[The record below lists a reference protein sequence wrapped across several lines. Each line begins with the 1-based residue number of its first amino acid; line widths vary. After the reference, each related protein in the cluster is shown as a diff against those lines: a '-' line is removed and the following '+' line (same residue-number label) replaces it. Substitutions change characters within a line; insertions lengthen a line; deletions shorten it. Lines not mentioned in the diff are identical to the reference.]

1 MRVSLKWLNDYV
13 DLSGLTKEEIYEAIS
28 LHVSEIETMKELST
42 ATNLVV
48 GEVLTCE
55 MHPNSDHLHVCKV
68 NVGSIVLDIVCGA
81 PNVAVGEKVIVALEG
96 AKLPGGTIKLSKVR
110 GVESHGML
118 CSLQELGIEERLIDE
133 KYKNGIYLL
142 PSDAVVG
149 SDVIKYL
156 NLDDVI
162 IDLELT
168 SNRSDLLSI
177 EGVAY
182 DVAAT
187 LNRDL
192 ALPIFPIKETKMINP
207 LSVKIES
214 DACYEYQARLINNV
228 EIKESPMWLKMR
240 LIASGIR
247 PINNV
252 VDITNYVMITLG
264 QPMHA
269 YDYDFVGNNIVIKDA
284 GDLKE
289 FVTLD
294 NIKRELDPTDVMIT
308 DGNKALGLAG
318 IMGGLNSEVLPETK
332 NVVLEV
338 AMFEPLRIR
347 KTSSRLNL
355 KSEASTRFE
364 RIVCQERIERAINM
378 ASSLICSL
386 AGGTICGGIV
396 KDVKKPYEVK
406 YVDVTLNKINS
417 FLGTNITKDELED
430 IFNRLRYEYIINDQ
444 IYHITIP
451 ARRMDLEAFFA
462 DICEDVAR
470 MIGYD
475 KIPTTISTINE
486 VGHLT
491 VKQQQIRNIKEV
503 LAHIGLNEIV
513 TYSLVSEQELNL
525 YNIVDIA
532 DPIKVLMPLTNDRAY
547 MRLSVLNGIISTIS
561 YNLARQINDVAVF
574 ETGKR
579 YSLTKEETMLAGG
592 ICGSFSS
599 SLWQQTNQKVDFFL
613 LKGILDLLASKLNL
627 AFEYEAYTDIK
638 STYHL
643 GLAAKIYVEKELV
656 GFIAGL
662 HPKFRKEHDLK
673 ESYVFELN
681 LDKVLAHTA
690 PISYK
695 PISKFPSIERDLA
708 IVVDSNVKAKEV
720 IDVIKMV
727 AKKYLVSI
735 DIFDLYED
743 ISLGENKKSL
753 AIKMLFN
760 DSNKTLETN
769 DINKVIN
776 SILNRLDFY
785 FKATLR

>member
-48 GEVLTCE
+48 GEVLTCQ

-294 NIKRELDPTDVMIT
+294 NIKRELEPTDVMIT

-491 VKQQQIRNIKEV
+491 VV
-503 LAHIGLNEIV
+503 L
-513 TYSLVSEQELNL
+513 
-525 YNIVDIA
+525 
-532 DPIKVLMPLTNDRAY
+532 
-547 MRLSVLNGIISTIS
+547 
-561 YNLARQINDVAVF
+561 
-574 ETGKR
+574 
-579 YSLTKEETMLAGG
+579 
-592 ICGSFSS
+592 
-599 SLWQQTNQKVDFFL
+599 
-613 LKGILDLLASKLNL
+613 
-627 AFEYEAYTDIK
+627 
-638 STYHL
+638 
-643 GLAAKIYVEKELV
+643 
-656 GFIAGL
+656 
-662 HPKFRKEHDLK
+662 
-673 ESYVFELN
+673 
-681 LDKVLAHTA
+681 
-690 PISYK
+690 
-695 PISKFPSIERDLA
+695 
-708 IVVDSNVKAKEV
+708 
-720 IDVIKMV
+720 
-727 AKKYLVSI
+727 
-735 DIFDLYED
+735 
-743 ISLGENKKSL
+743 
-753 AIKMLFN
+753 
-760 DSNKTLETN
+760 
-769 DINKVIN
+769 
-776 SILNRLDFY
+776 
-785 FKATLR
+785 